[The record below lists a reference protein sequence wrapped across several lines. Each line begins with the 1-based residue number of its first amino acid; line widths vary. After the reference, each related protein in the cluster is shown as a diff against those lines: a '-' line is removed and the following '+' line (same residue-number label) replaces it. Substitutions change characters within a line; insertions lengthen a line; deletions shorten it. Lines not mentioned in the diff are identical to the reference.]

1 VGRLD
6 ATKELEDWKWKRV
19 QGLAD
24 GDGTRVSLESVNFPG
39 YYLRQVGREVLIQK
53 NDGTSAF
60 AKSATFKEVPGLA
73 DSANVSFESVL
84 NAGQYLRHHNFVLY
98 VEKATSA
105 IAKADAT
112 WKVNRDPVGIQLGAR
127 QGR

>member
-1 VGRLD
+1 
-6 ATKELEDWKWKRV
+6 
-19 QGLAD
+19 
-24 GDGTRVSLESVNFPG
+24 
-39 YYLRQVGREVLIQK
+39 
-53 NDGTSAF
+53 
-60 AKSATFKEVPGLA
+60 
-73 DSANVSFESVL
+73 
-84 NAGQYLRHHNFVLY
+84 VLY